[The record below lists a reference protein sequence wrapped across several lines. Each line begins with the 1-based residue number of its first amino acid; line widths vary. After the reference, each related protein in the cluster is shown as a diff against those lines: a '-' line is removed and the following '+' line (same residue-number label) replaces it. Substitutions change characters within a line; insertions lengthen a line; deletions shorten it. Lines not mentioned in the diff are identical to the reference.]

1 MELNFYN
8 VLFAFWIATVF
19 MSMWKLYF
27 PSVKILELARP
38 NSLVVKYQL
47 MSFTIFLF
55 MSWIFAPF
63 LIPAILSDKYR
74 FTFIKSYLE
83 TVDKNE

>member
-27 PSVKILELARP
+27 PSIKVLELARP
-38 NSLVVKYQL
+38 NSLAINYPLVTFTTFLL
-47 MSFTIFLF
+47 MSCIL
-55 MSWIFAPF
+55 APF
-63 LIPAILSDKYR
+63 LIPVILIDKYR
-74 FTFIKSYLE
+74 FIFIKSYLE